1 MDPTSPDW
9 TQAFR
14 RMSGRIEQAL
24 ATAPTTVERA
34 REVGRGEGGDMT
46 VAIDETAERIV
57 FDELEALHDHGA
69 RFTAISE
76 ERGEVDFGGSET
88 GGPRVVIDPI
98 DGSLNAKRALPH
110 HALSVAVA
118 DGDTVADVALGYV
131 YDFGPQEEWIARRGA
146 GATLNGA
153 PLDATLPERRVRD
166 GRLEMLAIE
175 SAD

>member
-24 ATAPTTVERA
+24 AAAPTTVERA

-46 VAIDETAERIV
+46 VAIDETAEQIV

-88 GGPRVVIDPI
+88 GGAPRGIYP
-98 DGSLNAKRALPH
+98 SH
-110 HALSVAVA
+110 
-118 DGDTVADVALGYV
+118 
-131 YDFGPQEEWIARRGA
+131 GPLKPPR
-146 GATLNGA
+146 
-153 PLDATLPERRVRD
+153 
-166 GRLEMLAIE
+166 
-175 SAD
+175 

>member
-1 MDPTSPDW
+1 MDLASEANAAPWLPP
-9 TQAFR
+9 R
-14 RMSGRIEQAL
+14 RRAAAALGQAL
-24 ATAPTTVERA
+24 AAAPTTVERA

-98 DGSLNAKRALPH
+98 DGSL
-110 HALSVAVA
+110 
-118 DGDTVADVALGYV
+118 
-131 YDFGPQEEWIARRGA
+131 
-146 GATLNGA
+146 
-153 PLDATLPERRVRD
+153 
-166 GRLEMLAIE
+166 
-175 SAD
+175 